1 MKQTN
6 DFLDVGSV
14 LVLYNKLILHQR
26 KSEGRM
32 AWGKSKQKE
41 RSAFW

>member
-14 LVLYNKLILHQR
+14 LVLYKLILHQR

-32 AWGKSKQKE
+32 AWGKSKQEE